1 LKIKYGYDGAIAMIH
16 VFDSTIKKPVHILVP
31 GEYHAAK
38 DIILSTIV
46 GSCFVVC
53 LYDAVN
59 KIGGM
64 GHCLLP
70 VLSSIQ
76 MKKED
81 IYTYNIN
88 FMEHIIG
95 QMVKLGADRKNFIVK
110 IFGGIGTSY
119 NRQVTTDFI
128 EQFCKQENMNL
139 EAIDIGG
146 NYRRK
151 LYFFCNTGKVH
162 RYLVEANDSVSEFI
176 KMEKEFIDKV
186 LADKVQY
193 GNVILFE

>member
-1 LKIKYGYDGAIAMIH
+1 MIN
-16 VFDSTIKKPVHILVP
+16 VIDATLKKPVTILFP
-31 GEYHAAK
+31 GEYHAAA
-38 DIILSTIV
+38 DVILSTIV

-53 LYDAVN
+53 LYDQMK

-70 VLSSIQ
+70 VLSALQ

-81 IYTYNIN
+81 ICKYNIN

-95 QMVKLGADRKNFIVK
+95 QMVKLGSDRKNFIVK
-110 IFGGIGTSY
+110 VFGGSGSTY
-119 NRQVTTDFI
+119 NQKYTTDFI
-128 EQFCKQENMNL
+128 TEYCNNENMKL

-146 NYRRK
+146 SYRRK
-151 LYFFCNTGKVH
+151 IYFFCNTGKVH
-162 RYLVEANDSVSEFI
+162 RYLIEANDNISEFV

-186 LADKVQY
+186 LHDKVQY

>member
-1 LKIKYGYDGAIAMIH
+1 MIH
-16 VFDSTIKKPVHILVP
+16 VIDATLKKPVNILVP
-31 GEYHAAK
+31 GEYHAAA
-38 DIILSTIV
+38 DLILSTIV

-53 LYDAVN
+53 LHDPIK

-70 VLSSIQ
+70 VLSALQ
-76 MKKED
+76 MKKDE
-81 IYTYNIN
+81 IYSYNIN

-95 QMVKLGADRKNFIVK
+95 EMVKLGADRKNFVVK
-110 IFGGIGTSY
+110 VFGGIGTSY
-119 NRQVTTDFI
+119 NQKYTTDFI
-128 EQFCKQENMNL
+128 TEYCNNENMSL

-151 LYFFCNTGKVH
+151 IYFFCDTGKVH
-162 RYLVEANDSVSEFI
+162 RYLVEANDTISEFI

-186 LADKVQY
+186 LNDKVQY

>member
-1 LKIKYGYDGAIAMIH
+1 MPMIR
-16 VFDSTIKKPVHILVP
+16 VFDATIKKQVQILVP
-31 GEYHAAK
+31 GEYHAAS
-38 DIILSTIV
+38 DTILSTIV

-53 LYDAVN
+53 LYDPLK
-59 KIGGM
+59 KISGM

-70 VLSSIQ
+70 VLSSLH

-81 IYTYNIN
+81 IYSYNIN
-88 FMEHIIG
+88 FMEHVIG
-95 QMVKLGADRKNFIVK
+95 QMVKLGSDRKNFIVK
-110 IFGGIGTSY
+110 VFGGAGALY
-119 NRQVTTDFI
+119 NQKYTTDFI
-128 EQFCKQENMNL
+128 TEYCANEEMSL

-151 LYFFCNTGKVH
+151 IYFFCNTGKVH
-162 RYLVEANDSVSEFI
+162 RYLVESNDSISEFI

>member
-1 LKIKYGYDGAIAMIH
+1 MIR
-16 VFDSTIKKPVHILVP
+16 VFDATIKEPIQIIVP
-31 GEYHAAK
+31 GEYHAAS

-53 LYDAVN
+53 LYDPVN

-70 VLSSIQ
+70 VLSSLQ

-81 IYTYNIN
+81 IYNYNIN

-95 QMVKLGADRKNFIVK
+95 QMVKLGAERKNFIVK
-110 IFGGIGTSY
+110 VFGGTGTSY
-119 NRQVTTDFI
+119 NQKFTTDFI
-128 EQFCKQENMNL
+128 SDYCKNENMSL
-139 EAIDIGG
+139 DAIDIGG

-151 LYFFCNTGKVH
+151 LYFFCSTGKVH
-162 RYLVEANDSVSEFI
+162 RYLIESSDSVSEFI